1 MTWNVLV
8 TGAAGM
14 LGRKLTARL
23 ALQPELAGRAIVRL
37 TLSDLEPIEVPAFA
51 GTVSPV
57 VADLAHSGV
66 AEALVESRPNLILHL
81 AAVVS
86 GEAERDF
93 EKGYRVN
100 VDATR
105 SLFEAIRRIGGGYRP
120 RCVFASSVAVF
131 GQPLPEIIGDSHCL
145 TPLTSYGAQKAIGEL
160 LLSDYTRRG
169 FLDGVGL
176 RLPTVSIR
184 PGKPNKAASGF
195 FSSILREPLS
205 GQEAVLPVSETV
217 RHWFASPRAAVQFM
231 LHAAHMDTTRL
242 GAVRTLNM
250 PGLSATVADQIEAL
264 RRAAGERAV
273 ALIRREPDPTVAAI
287 IDGWPRSFDARRAE
301 ALGFRAER
309 SFDEIIRTHIEDE
322 LGGTLPWEPAKVPA
336 AV

>member
-23 ALQPELAGRAIVRL
+23 TRQPEIAGWPVVRL
-37 TLSDLEPIEVPAFA
+37 TLSDLEPIDTPAFA
-51 GTVSPV
+51 GPV
-57 VADLAHSGV
+57 NRLVADLSHPGV
-66 AEALVESRPNLILHL
+66 AEALVESRPNLIFHL

-86 GEAERDF
+86 GEAEGDF

-100 VDATR
+100 LDATR
-105 SLFEAIRRIGGGYRP
+105 SLLEAVRRVGGGYRP

-131 GQPLPEIIGDSHCL
+131 GQPLPEIISDTHCV
-145 TPLTSYGAQKAIGEL
+145 TPLTSYGTQKAIDEL
-160 LLSDYTRRG
+160 LLADYTRRG

-184 PGKPNKAASGF
+184 PGKPNKAASSF
-195 FSSILREPLS
+195 FSSILREPLA
-205 GQEAVLPVSETV
+205 GQEAVLPVSESV

-231 LHAAHMDTTRL
+231 LHAAHIDSSRL
-242 GAVRTLNM
+242 GSVRTLNM

-264 RRAAGERAV
+264 RRTAGERAV
-273 ALIRREPDPTVAAI
+273 ALIRREPDPAVAAI

-301 ALGFRAER
+301 ALGFRGER
-309 SFDEIIRTHIEDE
+309 SFDEIIRAHIDDE
-322 LGGTLPWEPAKVPA
+322 LGGVLPGQPAKVPA

>member
-1 MTWNVLV
+1 MTWTVLV

-23 ALQPELAGRAIVRL
+23 TRQPELAGRPVVSL
-37 TLSDLEPIEVPAFA
+37 TLTDLDPLERPAFS
-51 GTVSPV
+51 GSVTPL
-57 VADLAHSGV
+57 VADLSSPGV
-66 AEALVESRPNLILHL
+66 AETVIESRPNLIFHL

-86 GEAERDF
+86 SEAEGDI

-100 VDATR
+100 LDATR
-105 SLFEAIRRIGGGYRP
+105 SLLEAIRRAGGGYRP
-120 RCVFASSVAVF
+120 RCVFASSVAAF
-131 GQPLPEIIGDSHCL
+131 GQPLPEIIEDTHCL
-145 TPLTSYGAQKAIGEL
+145 TPLTSYGTQKAIGEL
-160 LLSDYTRRG
+160 LLADYTRRG

-176 RLPTVSIR
+176 RLPTVVIR
-184 PGKPNKAASGF
+184 PGTPNKAASGF
-195 FSSILREPLS
+195 FSSILREPLR

-231 LHAAHMDTTRL
+231 VHAALIDGARL

-264 RRAAGERAV
+264 RRVAGDRAV
-273 ALIRREPDPTVAAI
+273 ALIRREPDPEVAAI

-301 ALGFRAER
+301 ALGFCGER
-309 SFDEIIRTHIEDE
+309 SFDEIIRVHIEDE
-322 LGGTLPWEPAKVPA
+322 LAGVLPVASAKVPA
-336 AV
+336 VV